1 MLTAKKQKKHSGDKM
16 NLFDAMESNSE
27 FSTARTA
34 NGAVTLPTSCS
45 KIIDLFFLLGAMRS
59 SDEASIVKVFS
70 EAFWEDQTI
79 AMRCLFYARDVR
91 GGQGERNFFKTCMKW
106 LANSKHSDVA
116 EKNLHFIPTYGRW
129 NDLEVFVGTPLESKA
144 LSLWAKAIA
153 DGNSLACKWA
163 PREASSKSALAKKI
177 IPLTGLSPKAY
188 RKQLASL
195 SNVVESK
202 MCANDWEGVNYSHV
216 PSVAMKNYKDAFKK
230 HSPNKWEAYL
240 SGLSTGTATVNSS
253 VLFPA
258 DIVNSEA
265 RGADSALLNAQ
276 WASLPNYMEGVVG
289 NNLVVADT
297 SGSMQGS
304 GKEISPMDVSISL
317 AMYISER
324 AVGYYKN
331 KFITFSER
339 PSIQHLNGSDFVS
352 RVRQLRNS
360 DWGMSTNLIKVFNLI
375 LDSAKKNSVPASEMP
390 VNILIISDMEFDS
403 ACSND
408 TNYEVIKA
416 LYAKSGYSLPKV
428 IFWNVKG
435 RPNNVP
441 ASKHENVNLV
451 SGYSPSICKAVLSGN
466 TPNPMDVVLA
476 VVNSDRYSAISA

>member
-1 MLTAKKQKKHSGDKM
+1 M
-16 NLFDAMESNSE
+16 NLFDAMESNSA

-59 SDEASIVKVFS
+59 SDDASIIKVFS
-70 EAFWEDQTI
+70 EALWEDQTI
-79 AMRCLFYARDVR
+79 AMRCLFYARDIR

-116 EKNLHFIPTYGRW
+116 VKNLHYIPTYGRW
-129 NDLEVFVGTPLESKA
+129 NDLEAFVGTPLESKA
-144 LSLWAKAIA
+144 LSFWAQAIA

-188 RKQLASL
+188 RKQLATL
-195 SNVVESK
+195 SNVVENK

-230 HSPNKWEAYL
+230 HSPDKWGEYL
-240 SGLSTGTATVNSS
+240 AGLSAGTATVNSS

-265 RGADSALLNAQ
+265 RGADRALLNAQ
-276 WASLPNYMEGVVG
+276 WASLPNYMEGVTG

-297 SGSMQGS
+297 SGSMQGY
-304 GKEISPMDVSISL
+304 GKEICPMDVSISL

-331 KFITFSER
+331 KFITFSEN
-339 PSIQHLNGSDFVS
+339 PTIQHLNGSDFVS
-352 RVRQLRNS
+352 RVGQLRRA
-360 DWGMSTNLIKVFNLI
+360 DWGGNTNLIKVFNLI

-403 ACSND
+403 ACPQN

-435 RPNNVP
+435 RLGNVP
-441 ASKHENVNLV
+441 ASKSENVNLV

-466 TPNPMDVVLA
+466 TPNPMDIVLA